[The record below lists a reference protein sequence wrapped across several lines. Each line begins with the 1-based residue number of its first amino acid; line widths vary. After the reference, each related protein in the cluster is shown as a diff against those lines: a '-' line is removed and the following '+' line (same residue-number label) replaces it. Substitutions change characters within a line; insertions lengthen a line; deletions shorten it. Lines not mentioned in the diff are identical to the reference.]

1 MEKTLYVL
9 FAFTIS
15 FVLGI
20 FVIPRIIIISKK
32 KHLFDIL
39 NDRKVHTNKISRL
52 GGVSFFP
59 CAMFAFSL
67 MLGLRYYNGLG
78 VPIPMEGALLLEFL
92 LISSAMFA
100 IYFIGLADDLV
111 GVGYKIKFVVQI
123 FAAIMIILA
132 GLGITNLEGFLFIYQ
147 LPLVLSILLTIGAI
161 VLTINAFNLIDGI
174 DGLCSGS
181 SALILTLLGSW
192 YLYMELYV
200 YASLAF
206 SFSGIVLIFFVYNT
220 MVRRLKIFMGD
231 TGSLTLGL
239 MIVFLGL
246 KFIHT
251 DTESYPYTQEIES
264 PLAIFVSL
272 IFVPVFDATRVFFN
286 RIIKGLSPFHPDK
299 THVHH
304 KLLQMNYSHL
314 QSTAILILAQL
325 FFVIFTIILSEVL
338 HLNINIVIFADITLA
353 ILVNMMI
360 NRRIAYLS
368 QNRRKSNK

>member
-9 FAFTIS
+9 FAFTLS
-15 FVLGI
+15 FVLGV

-39 NDRKVHTNKISRL
+39 NDRKVHTNDISRL

-78 VPIPMEGALLLEFL
+78 VPIPMEGDLLMEFL

-123 FAAIMIILA
+123 FAAIMMLLA
-132 GLGITNLEGFLFIYQ
+132 GLGVTNLEGFLFINQ
-147 LPLVLSILLTIGAI
+147 LPLLISILLTIVAV

-181 SALILTLLGSW
+181 SALVLTLLGSW

-239 MIVFLGL
+239 VIVFLGL

-251 DTESYPYTQEIES
+251 DTASYPYVYEIVS
-264 PLAIFVSL
+264 PLAIFVAM

-286 RIIKGLSPFHPDK
+286 RIMKGLSPFHPDK
-299 THVHH
+299 THIHH
-304 KLLQMNYSHL
+304 KLLEMNYSHL

-338 HLNINIVIFADITLA
+338 RLNINIVIFADITLA
-353 ILVNMMI
+353 TLVNMMI
-360 NRRIAYLS
+360 NRRIAILS
-368 QNRRKSNK
+368 QTRPVDGK